1 MQQILNGDVLHMIP
15 IPNGVV
21 AAVLNEVTGNG
32 KMAVEYRLISLEN
45 GEVQRVSSSIYSLSK
60 FGPGHKNIEL
70 QLDDHLNCRCC
81 TVADGGQFIIEFGGI
96 CKLLDAEGY
105 SKWKGPV
112 AFNGESPCDAAF
124 DGKFLWLCY
133 PEQNTVVRYRP
144 DGMVQNLRIGGKSAT
159 NSFRGP
165 CGLYFNGG
173 LLFVCNNNANS
184 VWQINT
190 CTFGSSELYE
200 FGEPVFQYA
209 KVLEKEVV
217 RLESGLYIL

>member
-105 SKWKGPV
+105 SKWKGRV
-112 AFNGESPCDAAF
+112 
-124 DGKFLWLCY
+124 
-133 PEQNTVVRYRP
+133 
-144 DGMVQNLRIGGKSAT
+144 
-159 NSFRGP
+159 
-165 CGLYFNGG
+165 
-173 LLFVCNNNANS
+173 
-184 VWQINT
+184 
-190 CTFGSSELYE
+190 
-200 FGEPVFQYA
+200 
-209 KVLEKEVV
+209 
-217 RLESGLYIL
+217 